1 MRKQRM
7 IAMAATV
14 IFSAAMPLT
23 AAAEWKQDNGRWWYQ
38 YGNGNYAQ
46 YGIRQIDDQKYLF
59 DMEGYMLTG
68 WQQFNG
74 KWYYMAE
81 DGHMLFGWQQL
92 DGKWYYLTEM
102 GMVTGWMELDGKRYY
117 MDPDGSMRIGD
128 FEVDGTWYKTNAKGA
143 AVVNKMKL
151 SENTD
156 TANLWSSDD
165 GSLFRYNEAEKSWE
179 YLPGKEESAKLMMEK
194 LFNDLKTN
202 NNIEAFEAAA
212 RENLKGLISDEDIE
226 IYIDE
231 QEQIYMFDVD

>member
-1 MRKQRM
+1 MKK
-7 IAMAATV
+7 IAVFAVVAA
-14 IFSAAMPLT
+14 FSATMTIT
-23 AAAEWKQDNGRWWYQ
+23 ASAEWKQDNGRWWYQ
-38 YGNGNYAQ
+38 YGNGAYAQ
-46 YGIRQIDDQKYLF
+46 YGIRQIDDQKYMF
-59 DMEGYMLTG
+59 DTEGYMLTG
-68 WQQFNG
+68 WQEFNG

-117 MDPDGSMRIGD
+117 LNPDGSMRIGD
-128 FEVDGTWYKTNAKGA
+128 FEVNGTWYKTDAKGA
-143 AVVNKMKL
+143 AVVNKMKI
-151 SENTD
+151 SEETN

-165 GSLFRYNEAEKSWE
+165 GSLFRYNETEKSWE
-179 YLPGKEESAKLMMEK
+179 YLPGKEESARLMMDK

-202 NNIEAFEAAA
+202 NNIEAFEATA
-212 RENLKGLISDEDIE
+212 RENLKGLISDADIE